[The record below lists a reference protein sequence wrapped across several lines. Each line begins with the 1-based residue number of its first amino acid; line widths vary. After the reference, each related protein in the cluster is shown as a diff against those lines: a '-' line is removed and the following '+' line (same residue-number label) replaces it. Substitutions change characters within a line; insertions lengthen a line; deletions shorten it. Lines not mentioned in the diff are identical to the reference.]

1 MNWLVGTY
9 SKRNSKGIY
18 SINLNET
25 SGEITLLSSFSNV
38 SQWDPSFLIIDKK
51 NRVYSVGESLND
63 DPGVVYSYN
72 LINNK
77 LIKIDEAYTKGIN
90 PCHLAIN
97 DRNDFL
103 VAVNYTS
110 GNFSSYKVS
119 SEGKLTFIEQITH
132 NGSSVNINRQREPH
146 AHSINFLDN
155 YSFYVCDL
163 GVDKIFYY
171 KIDPDSYK
179 IICTNFTNTKPG
191 SGPRHFILNKQKRRA
206 YSINELDSTINYF
219 EIEPNNQLRTL
230 QIISTIPKNY
240 SLETSTADLHFSS
253 DLKYL
258 YGSNRGHDTIAKFI
272 INDDGTLIFDRHFS
286 TLGKTPRNFA
296 ISKSGKFCLIAN
308 ENTDDI
314 FSFEI
319 DSKNGDLVP
328 TGYKIFIPSPVCLT
342 EIFE

>member
-1 MNWLVGTY
+1 M
-9 SKRNSKGIY
+9 
-18 SINLNET
+18 
-25 SGEITLLSSFSNV
+25 
-38 SQWDPSFLIIDKK
+38 
-51 NRVYSVGESLND
+51 
-63 DPGVVYSYN
+63 
-72 LINNK
+72 
-77 LIKIDEAYTKGIN
+77 
-90 PCHLAIN
+90 
-97 DRNDFL
+97 
-103 VAVNYTS
+103 
-110 GNFSSYKVS
+110 
-119 SEGKLTFIEQITH
+119 
-132 NGSSVNINRQREPH
+132 
-146 AHSINFLDN
+146 
-155 YSFYVCDL
+155 
-163 GVDKIFYY
+163 
-171 KIDPDSYK
+171 
-179 IICTNFTNTKPG
+179 
-191 SGPRHFILNKQKRRA
+191 
-206 YSINELDSTINYF
+206 
-219 EIEPNNQLRTL
+219 RTL
-230 QIISTIPKNY
+230 QIISTIPKDY

>member
-9 SKRNSKGIY
+9 SKRNSNGIY
-18 SINLNET
+18 RIHLNES
-25 SGEITLLSSFSNV
+25 SGEISLISSFSNV
-38 SQWDPSFLIIDKK
+38 SPGNPSFLILDKK
-51 NRVYSVGESLND
+51 NKVYSIGESLNG

-72 LINNK
+72 LINDK
-77 LIKIDEAYTKGIN
+77 LIKINEAYTNGIN
-90 PCHLAIN
+90 PCHLSIN

-103 VAVNYTS
+103 VAVNYSS
-110 GNFSSYKVS
+110 GDFSSYKVS
-119 SEGKLTFIEQITH
+119 LEGKLTFIEQITH
-132 NGSSVNINRQREPH
+132 SGSSINPNRQREPH

-179 IICTNFTNTKPG
+179 IISTNFTNTKPG
-191 SGPRHFILNKQKRRA
+191 SGPRHFILNKYHRRA

-219 EIEPNNQLRTL
+219 EIKPNNELRTL
-230 QIISTIPKNY
+230 QVISTIPKDY
-240 SLETSTADLHFSS
+240 YLETTTADLHFSS

-272 INDDGTLIFDRHFS
+272 INDDGTLIFDKHFS

-296 ISKSGKFCLIAN
+296 ISKSGKFCLVAN
-308 ENTDDI
+308 ENSDDI
-314 FSFEI
+314 YSFEI
-319 DSKNGDLVP
+319 NSKNGDLVP
-328 TGYKIFIPSPVCLT
+328 TGYGISIPSPVCLS